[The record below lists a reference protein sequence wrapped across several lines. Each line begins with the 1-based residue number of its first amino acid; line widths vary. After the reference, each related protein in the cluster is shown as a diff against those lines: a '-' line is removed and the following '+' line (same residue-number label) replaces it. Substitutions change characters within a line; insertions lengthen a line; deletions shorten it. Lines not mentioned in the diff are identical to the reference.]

1 MSKECDIVRDL
12 LPLYVDNV
20 VSDTS
25 REIIEEHL
33 SDCDGCKEYLK
44 KLRDE
49 ELESHLKAEK
59 KAVIEYGTRQ
69 FRKRSALVGSAF
81 SGLLLIPLTVIIS
94 LVVAP
99 GVGWY
104 YVVLAALCVAA
115 SLVAVPLIVPE
126 DKLFWTF
133 CAFCASLMVLLG
145 VICLYTRGDWFGIAA
160 SATLF
165 GLSAVALPF
174 LVKARPVKRLLGN
187 ANRTLIIIGVD
198 CALLLNMLH
207 MIAVHGRFSLI
218 SLLFTLGI
226 FAGVGLVVA
235 EIVRRKR

>member
-59 KAVIEYGTRQ
+59 NAVIEYGTRQ
-69 FRKRSALVGSAF
+69 FKKRSALVGSAF

-94 LVVAP
+94 LVFAP

>member
-33 SDCDGCKEYLK
+33 SDCDGCREYLK

-59 KAVIEYGTRQ
+59 NAVIEYGTRQ
-69 FRKRSALVGSAF
+69 FKKRSALVGSAF

-94 LVVAP
+94 LVFAP

-207 MIAVHGRFSLI
+207 MIAAHGRFSLI

>member
-33 SDCDGCKEYLK
+33 SDCDGCREYLK

-59 KAVIEYGTRQ
+59 NAVIEYGTRQ
-69 FRKRSALVGSAF
+69 FKKRSALVGSAF

-94 LVVAP
+94 LVFAP

-174 LVKARPVKRLLGN
+174 LVKTRPVKRLIGS
-187 ANRTLIIIGVD
+187 ANRTLIVLGVD
-198 CALLLNMLH
+198 FALLLNMLH
-207 MIAVHGRFSLI
+207 MIAAHGRFSLI

>member
-59 KAVIEYGTRQ
+59 NAVIEYGTRQ
-69 FRKRSALVGSAF
+69 FKKRSALVGSAF

-94 LVVAP
+94 LVFAP

-174 LVKARPVKRLLGN
+174 LVKARPVKRLIGS
-187 ANRTLIIIGVD
+187 ANRTLIVLGVD

>member
-1 MSKECDIVRDL
+1 M
-12 LPLYVDNV
+12 
-20 VSDTS
+20 
-25 REIIEEHL
+25 
-33 SDCDGCKEYLK
+33 
-44 KLRDE
+44 
-49 ELESHLKAEK
+49 
-59 KAVIEYGTRQ
+59 
-69 FRKRSALVGSAF
+69 GSAF

-94 LVVAP
+94 LVFAP

-174 LVKARPVKRLLGN
+174 LVKTRPVKRLIGS
-187 ANRTLIIIGVD
+187 ANRTLIVLGVD
-198 CALLLNMLH
+198 FALLLNMLH
-207 MIAVHGRFSLI
+207 MIAAHGRFSLI

>member
-1 MSKECDIVRDL
+1 MKPDCDMIRDL
-12 LPLYVDNV
+12 LPLYEDNE

-49 ELESHLKAEK
+49 ELESHLKEEK
-59 KAVIEYGTRQ
+59 KAVIEYGSRQ

>member
-59 KAVIEYGTRQ
+59 NAVIEYGTRQ
-69 FRKRSALVGSAF
+69 FKKRSALVGSAF

-94 LVVAP
+94 LVFAP

-145 VICLYTRGDWFGIAA
+145 VICLYPRGDWFGIAA

>member
-1 MSKECDIVRDL
+1 MKTDCDVIRDL

-59 KAVIEYGTRQ
+59 NAVIEYGTRQ
-69 FRKRSALVGSAF
+69 FKKRSALVGSAF

-94 LVVAP
+94 LVFAP

>member
-59 KAVIEYGTRQ
+59 NAVIEYGTRQ
-69 FRKRSALVGSAF
+69 FKKRSALVGSAF

-94 LVVAP
+94 LVFAP

-174 LVKARPVKRLLGN
+174 LVKARPVKRLIGN

>member
-33 SDCDGCKEYLK
+33 SDCDGCREYLK

-59 KAVIEYGTRQ
+59 NAVIEYGTRQ
-69 FRKRSALVGSAF
+69 FKKRSALVGSAF

-94 LVVAP
+94 LVFAP

-174 LVKARPVKRLLGN
+174 LVKARPVKRLLGS
-187 ANRTLIIIGVD
+187 ANRTLIVLGVD
-198 CALLLNMLH
+198 FALLLNMLH

>member
-33 SDCDGCKEYLK
+33 SDCDGCREYLK

-59 KAVIEYGTRQ
+59 NAVIEYGTRQ
-69 FRKRSALVGSAF
+69 FKKRSALVGSAF

-94 LVVAP
+94 LVFAP